1 MSFDWTTFALEVLN
15 FFVLVWILK
24 HFFYRPVLAV
34 LDERQ
39 ARLSAE
45 RQQAEQMRNDAVT
58 LKSQYETRLE
68 DWQREREQSRR
79 LLDNELTRARA
90 SAMESLKKRLAD
102 EEAKARARA
111 EALAAS
117 REGTLRREALRDA
130 YRTAA
135 AMLKRL
141 AIPELTERV
150 AEVVRDDLATLPEAR
165 RSVLRNAAQA
175 LGVGATVDIAVAHR
189 LADPEQAL
197 LSNALAQAADRS
209 LAVTF
214 KEAPELIAGVR
225 ATVGECL
232 LHANLADELAFF
244 SGDDPH
250 G

>member
-1 MSFDWTTFALEVLN
+1 MPFDWTTFALEVLN

-45 RQQAEQMRNDAVT
+45 RQQAEQLRNDAAA
-58 LKSQYETRLE
+58 LKSQYEARLA

-79 LLDNELTRARA
+79 LLDNQLTQART

-130 YRTAA
+130 YRATA

-141 AIPELTERV
+141 AIPELTERI
-150 AEVVRDDLATLPEAR
+150 AEVFREDVATLPDER
-165 RSVLRNAAQA
+165 RTVLRNAAQA
-175 LGVGATVDIAVAHR
+175 LGVSATVDIAVAHR
-189 LADPEQAL
+189 LAGPEQAL
-197 LSNALAQAADRS
+197 LSAALVQAADRS
-209 LAVTF
+209 LPVTF

-244 SGDDPH
+244 SGENPH